1 MDELQ
6 KKSTASN
13 PKQPRS
19 FTFIDQKTHLLP
31 RNELTSVRRHIS
43 VEASQRRRARP
54 NERRITTAVKSLKNG
69 PQLPASSIEINKDG
83 RQPEEADSL
92 ALVEVREDQ
101 VQSTPS
107 DSVPKLN
114 TYLAGGRIDSLGIL
128 ALAPE
133 KCREL
138 ELMDYMINVIW
149 PGFCEK
155 DNDGTVNPYP
165 RHWLQRSSKNPALLQ
180 SLLYSSSSHQ
190 GSRLLSNIGA
200 SNNSPKLLK
209 EQLYHQAEAVKALRN
224 QLENLEGATP
234 EDVAD
239 CVMTILCLATNQR
252 QDMKFTEPDETP
264 FHPPLAGA
272 AWLNIYGV
280 ADFSEMHWKALERLV
295 KANYGLA
302 KLAAFGLPW
311 VVS

>member
-1 MDELQ
+1 MDESRR
-6 KKSTASN
+6 KAPSKTN
-13 PKQPRS
+13 EPRS

-31 RNELTSVRRHIS
+31 RNELSSVRRHIS
-43 VEASQRRRARP
+43 NEASQRRKRRP
-54 NERRITTAVKSLKNG
+54 NERQSRTAADRPTKGEDALISTDGSYNEDSQSEESGDFALIKVLDQQLKSKSG
-69 PQLPASSIEINKDG
+69 G
-83 RQPEEADSL
+83 SL
-92 ALVEVREDQ
+92 
-101 VQSTPS
+101 
-107 DSVPKLN
+107 PKLN

-128 ALAPE
+128 ALAAE
-133 KCREL
+133 KRREL
-138 ELMDYMINVIW
+138 ELMDYIINVIW

-155 DNDGTVNPYP
+155 DNDGTINPYP
-165 RHWLQRSSKNPALLQ
+165 RHWLQRSSKNPALLHGFM
-180 SLLYSSSSHQ
+180 YSSSSHL
-190 GSRLLSNIGA
+190 GSHLFSNTN
-200 SNNSPKLLK
+200 SNTNNPKLLK
-209 EQLYHQAEAVKALRN
+209 EQLYHQAEAVKALRE

-280 ADFSEMHWKALERLV
+280 ADFSEMHWKALVRLV

-302 KLAAFGLPW
+302 RLAVFGLPW
-311 VVS
+311 VIS